1 MSDYIDS
8 ELHYAAYFGD
18 EATVR
23 QCIKSGATVTW
34 KGLWLHS
41 ITQDQGSLEVIRKTS
56 TYLTYNLRG
65 LELDRILCFN

>member
-18 EATVR
+18 EASVR

-34 KGLWLHS
+34 KGLGALASQHYTRPRQPGGHPGGCWMES
-41 ITQDQGSLEVIRKTS
+41 GGGE
-56 TYLTYNLRG
+56 
-65 LELDRILCFN
+65 

>member
-18 EATVR
+18 EASVR

-34 KGLWLHS
+34 KGLGALASQHY
-41 ITQDQGSLEVIRKTS
+41 TRPRQP
-56 TYLTYNLRG
+56 
-65 LELDRILCFN
+65 